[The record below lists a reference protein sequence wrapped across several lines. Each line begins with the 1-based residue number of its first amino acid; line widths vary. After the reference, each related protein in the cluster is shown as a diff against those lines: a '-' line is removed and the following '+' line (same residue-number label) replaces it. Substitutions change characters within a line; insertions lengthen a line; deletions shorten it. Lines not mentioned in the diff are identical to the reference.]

1 MKAAIAALCLCLGLY
16 AFAEA
21 FRPGLPLRAVRTRVV
36 RAQEGGEF
44 EFVDPN
50 SSADGP
56 AAIESGFIPT
66 VNTFDVDKILPE
78 SFHGYLKE
86 EFTRITGDARG
97 TCAFSTFY
105 DWKSSHG
112 IVFSREEVQE
122 LWAQLFG
129 SPETLADLK
138 NFIDITQIIDEQ

>member
-1 MKAAIAALCLCLGLY
+1 MKAAIAALCLC
-16 AFAEA
+16 AWTEA
-21 FRPGLPLRAVRTRVV
+21 FRPSLPLHAVRTRVV

-44 EFVDPN
+44 EFIDPN

-56 AAIESGFIPT
+56 IESGFIPT

-129 SPETLADLK
+129 SPEAKADLK
-138 NFIDITQIIDEQ
+138 KFIDITQIIDEQ